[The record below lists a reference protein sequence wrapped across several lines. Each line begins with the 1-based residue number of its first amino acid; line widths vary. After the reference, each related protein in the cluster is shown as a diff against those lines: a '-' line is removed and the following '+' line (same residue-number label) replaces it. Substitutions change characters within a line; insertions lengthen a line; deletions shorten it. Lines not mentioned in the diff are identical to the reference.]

1 MENKN
6 YEGGFVLDLMDIF
19 HYLVKKS
26 WIIAIVTAVC
36 LIGSFLVS
44 RFLIAPEYTAGARV
58 YVLNQ
63 SNDSGVVVSDFQVS
77 SQLLNDFRVL
87 ITGQNVTQ
95 EVVEDLG
102 LDMSPSQLCGKI
114 SVNAPGNTR
123 VLEIKVTDNDPQL
136 AADIANCVQKI
147 ASRQITEIMGLDS
160 VKLVYSATVP
170 GAPSSPNISKNTAT
184 GAVLGFVLSTALCIC
199 YYLFDDT
206 IRTEDDVMKYLEL
219 STLGSIPDSSQL
231 SRDNRSKKKKSH
243 STVKA
248 AK

>member
-19 HYLVKKS
+19 HYLLKKS

-36 LIGSFLVS
+36 LMGSFLFS
-44 RFLIAPEYTAGARV
+44 RFLIEPEYTAGTRV

-77 SQLLNDFRVL
+77 SQLLNDYRVL

-95 EVVEDLG
+95 EVVQDLG
-102 LDMSPSQLCGKI
+102 LNMSPNQLRSKI

-123 VLEIKVTDNDPQL
+123 VLEINVTDEDPQR

-170 GAPSSPNISKNTAT
+170 TSPSSPDVSKNTVT
-184 GAVLGFVLSTALCIC
+184 GAMLGLVLSIVCCIC

-231 SRDNRSKKKKSH
+231 SRDNRGKKKKSH
-243 STVKA
+243 TTVKVG
-248 AK
+248 K